1 MEPDV
6 GGSSPPSCTKTMN
19 KKTFKP
25 SSELPAGFAD
35 RQEEELLIR
44 DFLISNIKKIMS
56 KYGFQ
61 YLETPSFEYTD
72 SIGKFLPDKER
83 PSEGVFSFEDEKEWL
98 SLRYDLTAPLARY
111 SAKNFD
117 SIPRPFKRYQ
127 LGTVWRNEKPGPGRF
142 REFLQFDADYIG
154 TSNLFADSELCFLIS
169 EILTS
174 CGLEKNEFI
183 IKVSNRKLTKGLL
196 EQLNINEEQKQ
207 SITLRA
213 IDKLD
218 RVGIEGVRYLLG
230 EGRKDRSGDFTKGA
244 ELKDNQITKIIDF
257 LNIKKLSE
265 NNFEK
270 IKAIANNNETM
281 MTGINELILIK
292 KYFSLFN
299 FENYNF
305 DTTLVRGLEYYT
317 GPIFEANLTFKVTN
331 NKGQEIEFGSIGG
344 GGRYDDLVK
353 RFNNQD
359 CPSTGISVG
368 LDRLIY
374 AIIQKNKIKVEKN
387 CPILICVFDEKY
399 MDYYIKILNL
409 LRFENISAEIY
420 SGNSNIKS
428 QLKYADKRGCKFV
441 ILCGD
446 DEIAKNLITIK
457 NLSIGK
463 KVSEDL
469 KDRDDWKQ
477 STEAQKTMPFDQLIS
492 EIKK

>member
-6 GGSSPPSCTKTMN
+6 GGSNPPSCTKTMN

-25 SSELPAGFAD
+25 TSELPNGFAD

-44 DFLISNIKKIMS
+44 DLLISNIKKIMS

-72 SIGKFLPDKER
+72 SIGKFLPDKDR
-83 PSEGVFSFEDEKEWL
+83 PSEGVFSFEDEKKWL

-111 SAKNFD
+111 AAKNFD
-117 SIPRPFKRYQ
+117 SLPRPFKRFQ

-154 TSNLFADSELCFLIS
+154 TSNLFSDAELCFLIS
-169 EILTS
+169 EILNS
-174 CGLEKNEFI
+174 CGLEKSEFI
-183 IKVSNRKLTKGLL
+183 IKISNRKLSKGLL
-196 EQLNINEEQKQ
+196 EKLNITDEQKQ

-218 RVGIEGVRYLLG
+218 RVGVEGVQYLLG
-230 EGRKDRSGDFTKGA
+230 KGRKDKSGDFTKGA
-244 ELKDNQITKIIDF
+244 ELEESQIKEIIKF
-257 LNIKKLSE
+257 LNIKNLSDK
-265 NNFEK
+265 NFERIREIAVDNK
-270 IKAIANNNETM
+270 SMNDGIK
-281 MTGINELILIK
+281 ELELME

-299 FENYNF
+299 FTNYIF
-305 DTTLVRGLEYYT
+305 DPTVVRGLEYYT
-317 GPIFEANLTFKVTN
+317 GPIFEANLTFGVKN
-331 NKGQEIEFGSIGG
+331 NKGQEIEFGSVGG

-374 AIIQKNKIKVEKN
+374 AILQKNKIKAEKKN
-387 CPILICVFDEKY
+387 PVLICVFDEKY
-399 MDYYIKILNL
+399 MDFYIKILNS
-409 LRFENISAEIY
+409 LRSKNISAEIY
-420 SGNSNIKS
+420 SGSSNIKS
-428 QLKYADKRGCKFV
+428 QFKYADKRGCDFV

-446 DEIAKNLITIK
+446 DEVSKNVVTIK
-457 NLSIGK
+457 NLNVGK
-463 KVSEDL
+463 QMSENI
-469 KDRDDWKQ
+469 KDRSEWKQ
-477 STEAQKTMPFDQLIS
+477 SSEAQKTVAFDQLLN
-492 EIKK
+492 EIK

>member
-6 GGSSPPSCTKTMN
+6 GGSNPPSCTKTMN

-25 SSELPAGFAD
+25 TSELPNGFAD

-44 DFLISNIKKIMS
+44 DLLISNIKKIMS

-72 SIGKFLPDKER
+72 SIGKFLPDKDR
-83 PSEGVFSFEDEKEWL
+83 PSEGVFSFEDEKKWL

-111 SAKNFD
+111 AAKNFD
-117 SIPRPFKRYQ
+117 SLPRPFKRFQ

-154 TSNLFADSELCFLIS
+154 TSNLFSDAELCFLIS
-169 EILTS
+169 EILKS
-174 CGLEKNEFI
+174 CGLGTSEFN
-183 IKVSNRKLTKGLL
+183 IKISNRKLSKGLL
-196 EQLNINEEQKQ
+196 EKLNITDEQKQ

-218 RVGIEGVRYLLG
+218 RVGAEGVQYLLG
-230 EGRKDRSGDFTKGA
+230 KGRKDKSGDFTKGA
-244 ELKDNQITKIIDF
+244 ELEESQIKEIINF
-257 LNIKKLSE
+257 LNIKNLSDK
-265 NNFEK
+265 NFERIREIAADNESMNDG
-270 IKAIANNNETM
+270 IK
-281 MTGINELILIK
+281 ELELME

-299 FENYNF
+299 FTNYIF
-305 DTTLVRGLEYYT
+305 DPTVVRGLEYYT
-317 GPIFEANLTFKVTN
+317 GPIFEANLTFGVKN
-331 NKGQEIEFGSIGG
+331 NKGQEIEFGSVGG

-374 AIIQKNKIKVEKN
+374 AILQKNTIKAEKKS
-387 CPILICVFDEKY
+387 PVLICVFDEKY
-399 MDYYIKILNL
+399 MDFYIKILNM
-409 LRFENISAEIY
+409 LRSENISAEIY
-420 SGNSNIKS
+420 SGSSNIKS
-428 QLKYADKRGCKFV
+428 QFKYADKRGCDFV

-446 DEIAKNLITIK
+446 DEVSKNVVTIK
-457 NLSIGK
+457 NLNIGK
-463 KVSEDL
+463 QMSENI
-469 KDRDDWKQ
+469 KDRSEWKQ
-477 STEAQKTMPFDQLIS
+477 STDAQKTVAFDQLLN
-492 EIKK
+492 EIK

>member
-6 GGSSPPSCTKTMN
+6 GGSNPPSCTKTMN

-25 SSELPAGFAD
+25 TSELPNGFAD

-44 DFLISNIKKIMS
+44 DLLISNIKKIMS

-72 SIGKFLPDKER
+72 SIGKFLPDKDR
-83 PSEGVFSFEDEKEWL
+83 PSEGVFSFEDEKKWL

-111 SAKNFD
+111 AAKNFD
-117 SIPRPFKRYQ
+117 SLPRPFKRFQ

-154 TSNLFADSELCFLIS
+154 TSNLFSDAELCFLIS
-169 EILTS
+169 EILNS
-174 CGLEKNEFI
+174 CGLEKSEFI
-183 IKVSNRKLTKGLL
+183 VKISNRKLSKGLL
-196 EQLNINEEQKQ
+196 EKLNITDEQKQ

-218 RVGIEGVRYLLG
+218 RVGVEGVQYLLG
-230 EGRKDRSGDFTKGA
+230 KGRKDKSGDFTKGA
-244 ELKDNQITKIIDF
+244 ELEESQIKEIIKF
-257 LNIKKLSE
+257 LNIKNLSDK
-265 NNFEK
+265 NFER
-270 IKAIANNNETM
+270 IKEIATDNKSMND
-281 MTGINELILIK
+281 GIKELELME

-299 FENYNF
+299 FTNYIF
-305 DTTLVRGLEYYT
+305 DPTVVRGLEYYT
-317 GPIFEANLTFKVTN
+317 GPIFEANLTFGVKN
-331 NKGQEIEFGSIGG
+331 NKGQEIEFGSVGG

-374 AIIQKNKIKVEKN
+374 AILQKNKIKAEKKN
-387 CPILICVFDEKY
+387 PVLICVFDEKY
-399 MDYYIKILNL
+399 MDFYIKILNV
-409 LRFENISAEIY
+409 LRSKNISAEIY
-420 SGNSNIKS
+420 SGSSNIKS
-428 QLKYADKRGCKFV
+428 QFKYADKRGCDFV

-446 DEIAKNLITIK
+446 DEVSKNVVTIK
-457 NLSIGK
+457 NLNVGK
-463 KVSEDL
+463 QMSENI
-469 KDRDDWKQ
+469 KDRSEWKQ
-477 STEAQKTMPFDQLIS
+477 SSEAQKTVAFDQLLN
-492 EIKK
+492 EIK

>member
-6 GGSSPPSCTKTMN
+6 GGSNPPSCTKTMN

-25 SSELPAGFAD
+25 TSELPNGFAD

-44 DFLISNIKKIMS
+44 DLLISNIKKIMS

-72 SIGKFLPDKER
+72 SIGKFLPDKDR
-83 PSEGVFSFEDEKEWL
+83 PSEGVFSFEDEKKWL

-111 SAKNFD
+111 AAKNFD
-117 SIPRPFKRYQ
+117 SLPRPFKRFQ

-154 TSNLFADSELCFLIS
+154 TNNLFSDAELCFLIS
-169 EILTS
+169 EILNN
-174 CGLEKNEFI
+174 CGLEKSEYI
-183 IKVSNRKLTKGLL
+183 IKISNRKLSKGLL
-196 EQLNINEEQKQ
+196 EKLNITDEQKQ

-218 RVGIEGVRYLLG
+218 RVGVEGVQYLLG
-230 EGRKDRSGDFTKGA
+230 KGRKDKSGDFTKGA
-244 ELKDNQITKIIDF
+244 ELEETQIKEIIKF
-257 LNIKKLSE
+257 LNIKNLSDK
-265 NNFEK
+265 NFER
-270 IKAIANNNETM
+270 IKEIATDNKSMND
-281 MTGINELILIK
+281 GIKELELME

-299 FENYNF
+299 FTNYIF
-305 DTTLVRGLEYYT
+305 DPTVVRGLEYYT
-317 GPIFEANLTFKVTN
+317 GPIFEANLTFGVKN
-331 NKGQEIEFGSIGG
+331 NKGQEIEFGSVGG

-374 AIIQKNKIKVEKN
+374 AILQKNKIKAEKKN
-387 CPILICVFDEKY
+387 PVLICVFDEKY
-399 MDYYIKILNL
+399 MDFYIKILNV
-409 LRFENISAEIY
+409 LRSKNISAEIY
-420 SGNSNIKS
+420 SGSSNIKS
-428 QLKYADKRGCKFV
+428 QFKYADKRGCDFV

-446 DEIAKNLITIK
+446 DEVSKNVVTIK
-457 NLSIGK
+457 NLNVGK
-463 KVSEDL
+463 QMSENI
-469 KDRDDWKQ
+469 KDRSEWKQ
-477 STEAQKTMPFDQLIS
+477 SSEAQKTVAFDQLLN
-492 EIKK
+492 EIK

>member
-6 GGSSPPSCTKTMN
+6 GGSNPPSCTKTMN

-25 SSELPAGFAD
+25 TSELPNGFAD

-44 DFLISNIKKIMS
+44 DLLISNIKKIMS

-72 SIGKFLPDKER
+72 SIGKFLPDKDR
-83 PSEGVFSFEDEKEWL
+83 PSEGVFSFEDEKKWL

-111 SAKNFD
+111 AAKNFD
-117 SIPRPFKRYQ
+117 SLPRPFKRFQ

-154 TSNLFADSELCFLIS
+154 TNNLFSDAELCFLIS
-169 EILTS
+169 EILNS
-174 CGLEKNEFI
+174 CGLEKSEFI
-183 IKVSNRKLTKGLL
+183 IKISNRKLSKGLL
-196 EQLNINEEQKQ
+196 EKLNITDEQKQ

-218 RVGIEGVRYLLG
+218 RVGVEGVQYLLG
-230 EGRKDRSGDFTKGA
+230 KGRKDKSGDFTKGA
-244 ELKDNQITKIIDF
+244 ELEESQIKEIIKF
-257 LNIKKLSE
+257 LNIKNLSDK
-265 NNFEK
+265 NFK
-270 IKAIANNNETM
+270 RIKEIATDNKSMND
-281 MTGINELILIK
+281 GIKELELME

-299 FENYNF
+299 FTNYIF
-305 DTTLVRGLEYYT
+305 DPTVVRGLEYYT
-317 GPIFEANLTFKVTN
+317 GPIFEANLTFGVKN
-331 NKGQEIEFGSIGG
+331 NKGQEIEFGSVGG

-374 AIIQKNKIKVEKN
+374 AILQKNKIKAEKKN
-387 CPILICVFDEKY
+387 PVLICVFDEKY
-399 MDYYIKILNL
+399 MDFYIKILNV
-409 LRFENISAEIY
+409 LRSKNISAEIY
-420 SGNSNIKS
+420 SGSSNIKS
-428 QLKYADKRGCKFV
+428 QFKYADKRGCDFV

-446 DEIAKNLITIK
+446 DEVSKNVVTIK
-457 NLSIGK
+457 NLNVGK
-463 KVSEDL
+463 QMSENI
-469 KDRDDWKQ
+469 KDRSEWKQ
-477 STEAQKTMPFDQLIS
+477 SSEAQKTVAFDQLLN
-492 EIKK
+492 EIK

>member
-6 GGSSPPSCTKTMN
+6 GGSNPPSCTKTMN

-25 SSELPAGFAD
+25 TSELPNGFAD

-44 DFLISNIKKIMS
+44 DLLISNIKKIMS

-72 SIGKFLPDKER
+72 SIGKFLPDKDR
-83 PSEGVFSFEDEKEWL
+83 PSEGVFSFEDEKKWL

-111 SAKNFD
+111 AAKNFD
-117 SIPRPFKRYQ
+117 SLPRPFKRFQ

-154 TSNLFADSELCFLIS
+154 TSNLFSDAELCFLIS
-169 EILTS
+169 EILNS
-174 CGLEKNEFI
+174 CGLEKSEFI
-183 IKVSNRKLTKGLL
+183 IKISNRKLSKGLL
-196 EQLNINEEQKQ
+196 EKLNITDEQKQ

-218 RVGIEGVRYLLG
+218 RVGVEGVQYLLG
-230 EGRKDRSGDFTKGA
+230 KGRKDKSGDFTKGA
-244 ELKDNQITKIIDF
+244 ELEESQIKEIIKF
-257 LNIKKLSE
+257 LNIKNLSDK
-265 NNFEK
+265 NFERIREIAADNESMNDG
-270 IKAIANNNETM
+270 IK
-281 MTGINELILIK
+281 ELELME

-299 FENYNF
+299 FTNYIF
-305 DTTLVRGLEYYT
+305 DPTVVRGLEYYT
-317 GPIFEANLTFKVTN
+317 GPIFEANLTFGVKN
-331 NKGQEIEFGSIGG
+331 NKGQEIEFGSVGG

-374 AIIQKNKIKVEKN
+374 AILQKNKIKGEKKN
-387 CPILICVFDEKY
+387 PVLICVFDEKY
-399 MDYYIKILNL
+399 MDFYIKILNV
-409 LRFENISAEIY
+409 LRSKNISAEIY
-420 SGNSNIKS
+420 SGSSNIKS
-428 QLKYADKRGCKFV
+428 QFKYADKRGCDFV

-446 DEIAKNLITIK
+446 DEVSKNVVTIK
-457 NLSIGK
+457 NLNVGK
-463 KVSEDL
+463 QMSENI
-469 KDRDDWKQ
+469 KDRSEWKQ
-477 STEAQKTMPFDQLIS
+477 SSEAQKTVAFDQLLN
-492 EIKK
+492 EIK